1 MFAIIAAVLFGLAL
15 LFELIGQSF
24 GPVITVATL
33 TTAGLLCVALHL
45 AGAGTVWRG
54 RGRWRRRRP

>member
-1 MFAIIAAVLFGLAL
+1 MFAIIAAVLFALAL

-24 GPVITVATL
+24 GPVITVAT
-33 TTAGLLCVALHL
+33 AGLLCVALHM

-54 RGRWRRRRP
+54 RGRWRRRRG